1 MIMNGKDATINII
14 TITGLFILCIISL
27 LKLNNKEWYYGLILG
42 ILVVVIMIIYL
53 IFWQRTHFINIL
65 TDIIKERWNK
75 NLPEIEL
82 KKEIEELRDR
92 ISTLIIKNDEY
103 AKKIDELKKAH
114 QQISVSDMIKKSSH

>member
-1 MIMNGKDATINII
+1 MNGKDATINII

-65 TDIIKERWNK
+65 TDIIKERCNK

>member
-53 IFWQRTHFINIL
+53 IFWKRTHFINIL
-65 TDIIKERWNK
+65 SKC
-75 NLPEIEL
+75 
-82 KKEIEELRDR
+82 
-92 ISTLIIKNDEY
+92 
-103 AKKIDELKKAH
+103 
-114 QQISVSDMIKKSSH
+114 

>member
-1 MIMNGKDATINII
+1 MNGKDATINII

>member
-27 LKLNNKEWYYGLILG
+27 LKLNNKEWCYGLILG

-65 TDIIKERWNK
+65 TDIIKERCNK

>member
-53 IFWQRTHFINIL
+53 IFWKRTHFINIL
-65 TDIIKERWNK
+65 TDIIKERCNK

-92 ISTLIIKNDEY
+92 ISTLKIKNDEY
-103 AKKIDELKKAH
+103 AQEIDELKKK
-114 QQISVSDMIKKSSH
+114 ICCTRKSRHGGVEKD